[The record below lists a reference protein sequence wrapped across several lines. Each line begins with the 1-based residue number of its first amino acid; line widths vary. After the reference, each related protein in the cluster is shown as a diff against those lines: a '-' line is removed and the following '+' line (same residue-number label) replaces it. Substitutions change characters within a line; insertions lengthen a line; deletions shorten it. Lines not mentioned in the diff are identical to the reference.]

1 MLDPITQ
8 VIDMDGQS
16 LGMLTFDA
24 IQTDLHI

>member
-16 LGMLTFDA
+16 LGMLTFEA
-24 IQTDLHI
+24 IQTDLLT